1 MRVRSGLI
9 GYQWMRGGGGGM
21 RLANCAD
28 EVLEHCEVCRSFNKA
43 PHVSMRSGKLQVDLP
58 YSGDLIA
65 LRAMDVYR
73 KHSPLIAARSR
84 NPQEAWGAS
93 RSAWVGVFRRPMC
106 VRGDQG
112 GDWKNK
118 IRPVRC
124 SWRSTST
131 KFQGAGER
139 HWIPECRNG
148 LARVFS
154 YRLEPDGRFPGAQPP
169 SGVQ

>member
-1 MRVRSGLI
+1 ML
-9 GYQWMRGGGGGM
+9 
-21 RLANCAD
+21 LANRVD
-28 EVLEHCEVCRSFNKA
+28 EVVEHSEVCRSFGGA
-43 PHVSMRSGKLQVDLP
+43 PHVSMCSGKLQVDLP
-58 YSGDLIA
+58 YLDDLIA

-93 RSAWVGVFRRPMC
+93 RSASVGVFRQPMC
-106 VRGDQG
+106 VRGDQV

-118 IRPVRC
+118 IRTDRC
-124 SWRSTST
+124 SGRSTST
-131 KFQGAGER
+131 KFEGAGER

-148 LARVFS
+148 LARVFPH
-154 YRLEPDGRFPGAQPP
+154 RLVPDGRSPGARPL

>member
-1 MRVRSGLI
+1 
-9 GYQWMRGGGGGM
+9 M

-73 KHSPLIAARSR
+73 KHSPLIPARSG
-84 NPQEAWGAS
+84 NPQGARGAS
-93 RSAWVGVFRRPMC
+93 RSAWVGVFRQPMC
-106 VRGDQG
+106 VRGDQV

-118 IRPVRC
+118 IRTDRC
-124 SWRSTST
+124 SGRSANT
-131 KFQGAGER
+131 KFQGSGER
-139 HWIPECRNG
+139 HWIPERRNG

-154 YRLEPDGRFPGAQPP
+154 YRLVPDGRLPGAQIF